1 MSKIKK
7 NICKLRLYISSYLCY
22 LVYIKGGIKNMG
34 SKSVEGAT
42 KKCKHCQ
49 SDIAVNAKIC
59 PNCRKKQGMALW
71 LKIGIGVVVLFLLVG
86 IFGGSDEPT
95 STSDKDNDTEN
106 KEEKKKIFE
115 QNEVVEYKGVKYSV
129 VSVKKT
135 NGSEYNRPENGK
147 EFIEV
152 VIKIENNSKEKISYN
167 SYDWKM
173 ENSNGQELDQDIMA
187 IVDSDNTLESG
198 DLKPGGTVTGTLG
211 FEQPK
216 GDTGLGLN
224 YYDNMFDDE
233 YAFQIKIK

>member
-1 MSKIKK
+1 
-7 NICKLRLYISSYLCY
+7 
-22 LVYIKGGIKNMG
+22 MG
-34 SKSVEGAT
+34 SKIVEGTT

-49 SDIAVNAKIC
+49 SEISTAAKIC

-71 LKIGIGVVVLFLLVG
+71 LKILIGVVVLFIIVG
-86 IFGGSDEPT
+86 MFSGSDEPT
-95 STSDKDNDTEN
+95 SSESNDKENIKKEEN
-106 KEEKKKIFE
+106 KKVFE
-115 QNEVVEYKGVKYSV
+115 QSETVEYKGVKFSV

-173 ENSNGQELDQDIMA
+173 ENSNGQELDQDLMA

-224 YYDNMFDDE
+224 YYKNVFDDE